1 MNTFSYSSSGVNHP
15 KTFFK
20 IKEQVTA
27 DCNIG
32 RVTPLYVDFAMP
44 GDVWHLYQNIFIR
57 TQPMLAPLLTALN
70 AKVRAWFV
78 PLRLMDENTELI
90 ITGSKNGKFDKD
102 VVIPS
107 FKKMFADASDYSV
120 DKFSI
125 LDYMLSMPVGNY
137 QYIKDEESQPA
148 QYWLKAV
155 ARIWFDWYR
164 DENLSEYDDFDDFW
178 DTWKTSPGKITPFF
192 ANWKKDYFTSA
203 LPFQQKGIRPSFDF
217 AAINPLT
224 GTSIFPLVKLAGE
237 TSGAVWVGN
246 VNPDSAP
253 TVSFSNST
261 GIPFSNQSHVDE
273 WYEQQNSKLNDVSA
287 TASKDLLG
295 ADLSTVGN
303 SFTTTDLRLMT
314 QLQRV
319 MERLARCGS
328 RYTEYLQ
335 SNFGVSPADET
346 LQRAQYIGGYT
357 QPIITQEVLQTGT
370 GDTPT
375 GTLRGK
381 GISLSNNKMPSFLV
395 KEFGVIIVT
404 VEVMPKANYTQGIR
418 RKYTYKNRYD
428 FPNPSF
434 QNLSEQEIRNGELY
448 IDFGEDQ
455 DHTNDKTFGFT
466 EMYNELRTGQD
477 RLAGNMRSTLSYWTL
492 ARYFASRPVLS
503 ENFVQAQDDFTAPF
517 AVTDQ
522 PPLIIEM
529 GNVNGVYRNLQ
540 KFGTPGYADHN

>member
-1 MNTFSYSSSGVNHP
+1 MSIYSHASSGVSHP

-27 DCNIG
+27 DISIG
-32 RVTPLYVDFAMP
+32 KVTPLYADFAMP
-44 GDVWHLYQNIFIR
+44 GDVWHLFQNIFIR

-78 PLRLMDENTELI
+78 PLRLLDDNTELI

-102 VVIPS
+102 LVIPS
-107 FKKMFADASDYSV
+107 FKKMFDDATDFNV
-120 DKFSI
+120 DKYSI
-125 LDYMLSMPVGNY
+125 LDYMLSLPVGNY
-137 QYIKDEESQPA
+137 QNIKDEDSQAA

-155 ARIWFDWYR
+155 ARVWFDWYR
-164 DENLSEYDDFDDFW
+164 DENLSEFDDFDTFW
-178 DTWKTSPGKITPFF
+178 DTWKVKPGKITPFF

-224 GTSIFPLVKLAGE
+224 GTSIFPVSDISATISQSSPNTIFSSATTGNLTLNNNKL
-237 TSGAVWVGN
+237 S
-246 VNPDSAP
+246 
-253 TVSFSNST
+253 
-261 GIPFSNQSHVDE
+261 
-273 WYEQQNSKLNDVSA
+273 LNDGHGHYYDATSPHTHTIDSVSG
-287 TASKDLLG
+287 SV
-295 ADLSTVGN
+295 DLSSVGG

-335 SNFGVSPADET
+335 ANFGVSPADET
-346 LQRAQYIGGYT
+346 LQRAQYLGGYT
-357 QPIITQEVLQTGT
+357 QPIITQEVLQSST

-381 GISLSNNKMPSFLV
+381 GISLSENKMPSFLV
-395 KEFGVIIVT
+395 KEFGVILVT
-404 VEVMPKANYTQGIR
+404 IEVMPKANYTQGIR
-418 RKYTYKNRYD
+418 RKFSYKNRYD

-448 IDFGEDQ
+448 IDFSNDP
-455 DHTNDKTFGFT
+455 DHKNDKTWGFT
-466 EMYNELRTGQD
+466 EMYNELRSGQD
-477 RLAGNMRSTLSYWTL
+477 RLCGAMRDTLSYWTL
-492 ARYFASRPVLS
+492 ARYFTDRPLLS
-503 ENFVQAQDDFTAPF
+503 EKFVQAQDDFSAVF

-522 PPLIIEM
+522 PPLIVEM
-529 GNVNGVYRNLQ
+529 GNINGVYRNLQ
-540 KFGTPGYADHN
+540 KFGTPGFADHN

>member
-1 MNTFSYSSSGVNHP
+1 MSIYSHASSGVNHP

-27 DCNIG
+27 DINIG
-32 RVTPLYVDFAMP
+32 KVTPLFADFAMP

-78 PLRLMDENTELI
+78 PLRLLDDNTELI

-102 VVIPS
+102 LVIPS
-107 FKKMFADASDYSV
+107 FKKMFEEASDYNV
-120 DKFSI
+120 DKYSI
-125 LDYMLSMPVGNY
+125 LDYMLSLPVGNY
-137 QYIKDEESQPA
+137 QNIKDEDSQPA

-155 ARIWFDWYR
+155 ARVWFDWYR
-164 DENLSEYDDFDDFW
+164 DENLSEFDDFDVFW
-178 DTWKTSPGKITPFF
+178 DTWKTQPGKITPFF

-224 GTSIFPLVKLAGE
+224 GTSVFPITGTTTE
-237 TSGAVWVGN
+237 TSPNISFPGIISGDVTINGGKLVNKPNTN
-246 VNPDSAP
+246 VLATSPHVHTIDSGS
-253 TVSFSNST
+253 V
-261 GIPFSNQSHVDE
+261 
-273 WYEQQNSKLNDVSA
+273 
-287 TASKDLLG
+287 
-295 ADLSTVGN
+295 DLSSVGG

-335 SNFGVSPADET
+335 ANFGVSPADET
-346 LQRAQYIGGYT
+346 LQRAQYLGGYT
-357 QPIITQEVLQTGT
+357 QPIITQEVLQSST

-381 GISLSNNKMPSFLV
+381 GISLSENKMPSFLV
-395 KEFGVIIVT
+395 KEFGVILVT
-404 VEVMPKANYTQGIR
+404 IEVMPKANYTQGIR
-418 RKYTYKNRYD
+418 RKYCYKNRYD

-448 IDFGEDQ
+448 IDFSVDN
-455 DHTNDKTFGFT
+455 DHKNDKTFGFT
-466 EMYNELRTGQD
+466 EMYNELRSGQD
-477 RLAGNMRSTLSYWTL
+477 RLCGNMRDTMSYWTL
-492 ARYFASRPVLS
+492 ARYFQDRPVLS
-503 ENFVQAQDDFTAPF
+503 EKFVQAQDDFSAPF

-522 PPLIIEM
+522 PPLICEM
-529 GNVNGVYRNLQ
+529 GNINGVYRNLQ
-540 KFGTPGYADHN
+540 KFGTPGYVDHN

>member
-1 MNTFSYSSSGVNHP
+1 MSIYSHASSGVNHP

-20 IKEQVTA
+20 IKEQVTG
-27 DCNIG
+27 DISIG
-32 RVTPLYVDFAMP
+32 KVTPLYADFAMP
-44 GDVWHLYQNIFIR
+44 GDVWHLHQNIFIR

-78 PLRLMDENTELI
+78 PLRLLDENTELI

-102 VVIPS
+102 LVIPS
-107 FKKMFADASDYSV
+107 FKKMFDEATNFDV
-120 DKFSI
+120 DKYSI

-137 QYIKDEESQPA
+137 QNIKDEESQA
-148 QYWLKAV
+148 SQYWLKAV
-155 ARIWFDWYR
+155 ARVWFDWYR
-164 DENLSEYDDFDDFW
+164 DENLSEFDDFDDFW
-178 DTWKTSPGKITPFF
+178 DTWKVKPGKITPFY
-192 ANWKKDYFTSA
+192 ANWKKDYFTSS

-224 GTSIFPLVKLAGE
+224 GTSIFPVTDITA
-237 TSGAVWVGN
+237 T
-246 VNPDSAP
+246 
-253 TVSFSNST
+253 
-261 GIPFSNQSHVDE
+261 INQSSPNTLV
-273 WYEQQNSKLNDVSA
+273 NGVSSGTATISSGKLGYNPGQGNFINATTPHTHTIDSVSG
-287 TASKDLLG
+287 SV
-295 ADLSTVGN
+295 DLSSVGG

-335 SNFGVSPADET
+335 ANFGVSPADET
-346 LQRAQYIGGYT
+346 LQRAQYLGGYT
-357 QPIITQEVLQTGT
+357 QPIITQEVLQSST

-381 GISLSNNKMPSFLV
+381 GISLSENKMPSFLV

-404 VEVMPKANYTQGIR
+404 MEVMPKANYTQGIR

-448 IDFGEDQ
+448 VDFSIDA
-455 DHTNDKTFGFT
+455 DHKNDKTFGFS
-466 EMYNELRTGQD
+466 EMYNELRSGQD
-477 RLAGNMRSTLSYWTL
+477 RLCGNMRDTMSYWTL
-492 ARYFASRPVLS
+492 ARYFKDRPVLS
-503 ENFVQAQDDFTAPF
+503 EKFVQAQDDFSAPF

-522 PPLIIEM
+522 PPLIVEM
-529 GNVNGVYRNLQ
+529 GNINGVYRNLQ
-540 KFGTPGYADHN
+540 KFGTPGFADHN